1 MCYTYDDLGRVT
13 HRVVK
18 DMCDVVLSDE
28 AYTYDAAGN
37 VTDAPNS
44 CFLYDTNNRLWT
56 KSGTVW
62 TSLYSS
68 YYTVANPARYIDSTN
83 RVWEMRNGGISG
95 RTAQQFV
102 NHLLGQC
109 K

>member
-1 MCYTYDDLGRVT
+1 MCYTYDEVGRVT
-13 HRVVK
+13 RRVVK

-44 CFLYDTNNRLWT
+44 YFLYDTNNRLVT
-56 KSGTVW
+56 FNFKA
-62 TSLYSS
+62 
-68 YYTVANPARYIDSTN
+68 VAQMK
-83 RVWEMRNGGISG
+83 RVISPCYERG
-95 RTAQQFV
+95 EIFQFV
-102 NHLLGQC
+102 A

>member
-13 HRVVK
+13 RRMIK

-44 CFLYDTNNRLWT
+44 CFLYDTNNRLVT
-56 KSGTVW
+56 FNG
-62 TSLYSS
+62 
-68 YYTVANPARYIDSTN
+68 NPA
-83 RVWEMRNGGISG
+83 
-95 RTAQQFV
+95 A
-102 NHLLGQC
+102 
-109 K
+109 